1 MRGGKMNTCNYLT
14 EIELR
19 HPDIYTIESAVWGM
33 GYAIDDERREI
44 AIIRDRGNMVILT
57 KKQALAACEEL
68 KSIIE
73 LYKIK

>member
-44 AIIRDRGNMVILT
+44 AIIRDRGNVVILT
-57 KKQALAACEEL
+57 KKTGVGSLRRAEKHHRTL
-68 KSIIE
+68 
-73 LYKIK
+73 